1 MCHEGNENLL
11 CLLYS
16 ESGHLGRTAG
26 FLAAFASAAAAVY
39 SGISYYLGFGILP
52 FLDSPKTPPAGPERR
67 CQGALAVAPY
77 IAGACIF
84 ITLNWGSYIYATT
97 RGFILQASLA
107 YFINPIVVVFFGGLI
122 FQEKLR
128 PIQKLSIFVAGLGLA
143 LAFFIYGVVPWLS
156 FIICLTWATYSM
168 IKKKVVLDSQVSV
181 FIESFSMVPLALA
194 FILFSEANG
203 IGAAGIFNGWQW
215 LLLPATGVVTA
226 VPMMLFSA
234 GVKGIPMTTGGI
246 LMYFS
251 PSITLVIGVLSG
263 EVITEPLLL
272 TFCFAWVAVAL
283 YMYGIYQTIHRL
295 RQRT

>member
-1 MCHEGNENLL
+1 MKGTKIYYVYFILSQVIWGVLPAFWLL
-11 CLLYS
+11 LRQLPPLYTLASRIIWASVFCLFLILQK
-16 ESGHLGRTAG
+16 HL
-26 FLAAFASAAAAVY
+26 
-39 SGISYYLGFGILP
+39 LP
-52 FLDSPKTPPAGPERR
+52 GLKGVAKERW
-67 CQGALAVAPY
+67 QWPY

-128 PIQKLSIFVAGLGLA
+128 PIQKLSIFV
-143 LAFFIYGVVPWLS
+143 AFFIYGVVPWLS